1 MSATIWKNI
10 NRNLKMEE
18 LPQLIQ
24 KQIKHIQM
32 IQKAIDHHDS
42 SAQLLALTQSLNLT
56 ASTLDIMLSW
66 QTPER
71 TPEDEEFDKSF
82 KEAEERHR
90 KAREDFEKR
99 SNRNRKL

>member
-24 KQIKHIQM
+24 KQIEHIQM
-32 IQKAIDHHDS
+32 IQKAIDRYDN
-42 SAQLLALTQSLNLT
+42 SAQLLALTQSLNFSV
-56 ASTLDIMLSW
+56 STLDIMLSW
-66 QTPER
+66 QTPEP
-71 TPEDEEFDKSF
+71 TIEDEEFDQAF

-90 KAREDFEKR
+90 KARDDFEKR
-99 SNRNRKL
+99 SSRNKKL